1 MNSEKAKKRFNVRNI
16 QFTSIVSMS
25 LVLFLIGM
33 VSLLLFIA
41 RDMGKQ
47 IKENINLSLVIN
59 DEASSAGIKRVEQY
73 LLNSSYVKSVSF
85 ISKEEALKEHIQTM
99 GDNPAKFLGYNP
111 LMASLEV
118 KLHAD
123 YAQVDSV
130 AVIESKLKQ
139 FDIINRIAYQKDM
152 VSLVNENV
160 TRISMMLLAIA
171 TILLL
176 ISIAL
181 INNTIRVS
189 IYANRFL
196 INTMKLVGATHW
208 FIRMPYIRN
217 GIINGLLAALLSL
230 GLLGIL
236 IFYVFQETDI
246 NLFALQTITLLQVS
260 LIVLVVGVSLTA
272 LSSYLAVGRYLR
284 MQTNDMYFV

>member
-47 IKENINLSLVIN
+47 IKENINLSLVIK